1 MTTFSTTIAQPTRVH
16 MKPYCGSCPKAK
28 LIICN
33 ACTSVPRWGKC
44 NVQHSWSVVAQE
56 ARPHELKGIADVG
69 QNRTLVRGKKIYIW
83 INVHVVMRKRGGHV
97 TIGNGSDRF
106 GSRGSWFRIRIN
118 IFLNVHIFCIVPN
131 INIDFL
137 GHGEQGQKSKVSI
150 YISHFFGWHILFLA
164 LIHEKQLICCILF
177 FISWG

>member
-1 MTTFSTTIAQPTRVH
+1 ML
-16 MKPYCGSCPKAK
+16 AK
-28 LIICN
+28 TGLLLQ
-33 ACTSVPRWGKC
+33 V
-44 NVQHSWSVVAQE
+44 E
-56 ARPHELKGIADVG
+56 
-69 QNRTLVRGKKIYIW
+69 KIYIW

-118 IFLNVHIFCIVPN
+118 IFLNVHIFCIVAN

-150 YISHFFGWHILFLA
+150 YISDFFGDI
-164 LIHEKQLICCILF
+164 F
-177 FISWG
+177 FFEH